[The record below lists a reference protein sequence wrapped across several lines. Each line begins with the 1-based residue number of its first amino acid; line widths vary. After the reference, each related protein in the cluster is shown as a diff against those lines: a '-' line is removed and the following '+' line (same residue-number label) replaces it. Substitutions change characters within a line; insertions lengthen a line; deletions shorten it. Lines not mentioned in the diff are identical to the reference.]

1 MLLLQTV
8 PAVSPSASY
17 AGPNSASLTEIQ
29 LREAEKLYELM
40 RERTGK
46 DLPRLSASP
55 NATVRRMHMQA
66 QETGAAAAGW
76 APAWLR
82 TLGWAASAV
91 SALCTCTRQL
101 KLARSAAQHSIA
113 AGRDATPRAWWTSR
127 QLSAVMIDFVAVR
140 PPA

>member
-76 APAWLR
+76 APAWL
-82 TLGWAASAV
+82 
-91 SALCTCTRQL
+91 
-101 KLARSAAQHSIA
+101 
-113 AGRDATPRAWWTSR
+113 
-127 QLSAVMIDFVAVR
+127 
-140 PPA
+140 